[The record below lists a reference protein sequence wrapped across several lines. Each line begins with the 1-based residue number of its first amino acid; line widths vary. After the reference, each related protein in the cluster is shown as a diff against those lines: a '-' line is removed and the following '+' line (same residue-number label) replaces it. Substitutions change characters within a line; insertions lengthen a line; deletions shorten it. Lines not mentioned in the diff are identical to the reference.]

1 MRDKIDFTPNYGTK
15 ENSSII
21 KVIGVG
27 GGGGNAV
34 MHMYSE
40 GIVGVDFLVCNTDRQ
55 ALDNNRVSSKLVLGD
70 TGLGAG
76 ANPEVAREL
85 ALSSRD
91 RIRSFIGEETKM
103 LFITAGMGKG
113 TGTGAAP
120 VVAEIAKEM
129 GILTIAVVT
138 YPFGFE
144 GMVRADL
151 AQKGIEELRKHVDSL
166 LIIKNQ
172 NIMKYYSDA
181 SIKTAFGYADDVLKN
196 AVKCIAELITV
207 HAHQNVDFND
217 IATIMTNSGEAMLGH
232 AVAEGEN
239 RISEVVDRALSS
251 PLLNDGDLITNA
263 KNFLFFITYGS
274 EKELLISELDMLTQK
289 FDEIKNR
296 DATVIW
302 GRAED
307 ESLGSA
313 VKLSVIITN
322 FRTQDEQKVKK
333 TNEVPIEINVPIN
346 NPTPTVQ
353 TKPKNPFDDMFS
365 DSVSPSRQGDSG
377 IFPKGYSW
385 PEPNNSEN
393 SFATTQ
399 NPRTANFGNSD
410 SSPRNG
416 NPECIKDGNNMG
428 FENPTVFENLYTQ
441 PSVLREIQTQKNTQ
455 IETLIQNQSY
465 INIDDDSRDL
475 FFKNIPD

>member
-55 ALDNNRVSSKLVLGD
+55 ALDNNRVSSKLVLGE

-85 ALSSRD
+85 ALSSKD

-138 YPFGFE
+138 YPFSFE
-144 GMVRADL
+144 GAVRADL
-151 AQKGIEELRKHVDSL
+151 AKKGIDELRKHVDSL

-181 SIKTAFGYADDVLKN
+181 SIKTGFGYADDVLKN

-289 FDEIKNR
+289 FDDIKNNE
-296 DATVIW
+296 ATVIW

-322 FRTQDEQKVKK
+322 FRTQDDKK
-333 TNEVPIEINVPIN
+333 GPQGNEVTDKKEPMINQTPPPIPP
-346 NPTPTVQ
+346 PT
-353 TKPKNPFDDMFS
+353 NPFDDMFS
-365 DSVSPSRQGDSG
+365 APVSPQPRTGNVG
-377 IFPKGYSW
+377 IFPDGNSW
-385 PEPNNSEN
+385 PEPNNLGD
-393 SFATTQ
+393 SFGIPQ
-399 NPRTANFGNSD
+399 NMGGRNAGNSD
-410 SSPRNG
+410 SNPRNG
-416 NPECIKDGNNMG
+416 KPECIKEGNNMG
-428 FENPTVFENLYTQ
+428 FENPFVFEKLYIE
-441 PSVLREIQTQKNTQ
+441 PSFLRETQVKQATQT
-455 IETLIQNQSY
+455 ETLTQNQNY
-465 INIDDDSRDL
+465 MNIEDDSSE
-475 FFKNIPD
+475 FFLKNIPD